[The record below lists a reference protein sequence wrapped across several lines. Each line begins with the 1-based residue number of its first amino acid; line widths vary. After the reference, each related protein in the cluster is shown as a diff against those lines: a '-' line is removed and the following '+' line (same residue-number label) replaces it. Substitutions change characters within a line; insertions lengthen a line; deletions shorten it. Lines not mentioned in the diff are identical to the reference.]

1 MPPCNEVDREC
12 NILPHESA
20 LTSIWSLSTREIGQS
35 VKEAKQMMATLM
47 RDAQADPHVAGAA
60 SHETASWQTINW
72 SKAHRIVR
80 RLQARI
86 VQATQAGR

>member
-1 MPPCNEVDREC
+1 M
-12 NILPHESA
+12 I
-20 LTSIWSLSTREIGQS
+20 
-35 VKEAKQMMATLM
+35 ATPL
-47 RDAQADPHVAGAA
+47 RDAQAGPHVAGAA

-86 VQATQAGR
+86 VQATQKPCPARGNREARAG

>member
-1 MPPCNEVDREC
+1 M
-12 NILPHESA
+12 I
-20 LTSIWSLSTREIGQS
+20 
-35 VKEAKQMMATLM
+35 ATPL
-47 RDAQADPHVAGAA
+47 RDAQAGPHVAGAA

-86 VQATQAGR
+86 VQATQAGSKVSV